1 MLARVLGFAGALT
14 RNRCVLVS
22 GRFFDMVEWRRM
34 LERDYKPPMVPSLAH
49 DLDLSFFDPTFTAE
63 PPYATLPTC
72 VDASWLTLLHTL
84 AAVIG
89 CHSVLRLLVWVL
101 LHRCENLCVCSRCTV
116 CTGRW
121 YRMRPR
127 TEDRSAFPFACHRR
141 NSSNAVVCSKGLP
154 TRGLSRL

>member
-1 MLARVLGFAGALT
+1 
-14 RNRCVLVS
+14 
-22 GRFFDMVEWRRM
+22 M

-63 PPYATLPTC
+63 PPDATLPTC

-101 LHRCENLCVCSRCTV
+101 LHRCENLCVFPLHCVHRSMV
-116 CTGRW
+116 
-121 YRMRPR
+121 PDAAP
-127 TEDRSAFPFACHRR
+127 DRGSQRISLR
-141 NSSNAVVCSKGLP
+141 VSQTQQLKRSSLFEGFTYEGTQQTMTAGGSGLRGP
-154 TRGLSRL
+154 GLDGLSESDDES